1 MQFGEFFQ
9 NIRHFI
15 AAFAAADVYDDVGI
29 RPFGKLMLNDGF
41 VKLTGEVYLNTNMH
55 RLVADGREI
64 LLKALEYK
72 LLYYLFT
79 NRGRVVSKDDL
90 LRDVWEDEHINEGTI
105 AVHIRHLREKIEA
118 DPREPQLIKTV
129 WGVGY
134 LMEETEV

>member
-1 MQFGEFFQ
+1 M
-9 NIRHFI
+9 
-15 AAFAAADVYDDVGI
+15 
-29 RPFGKLMLNDGF
+29 
-41 VKLTGEVYLNTNMH
+41 YLNTNMH
-55 RLVADGREI
+55 RLLADGREI
-64 LLKALEYK
+64 PLKALEYK

-90 LRDVWEDEHINEGTI
+90 LRDVWENAYINEGTI

-134 LMEETEV
+134 LMEETAL